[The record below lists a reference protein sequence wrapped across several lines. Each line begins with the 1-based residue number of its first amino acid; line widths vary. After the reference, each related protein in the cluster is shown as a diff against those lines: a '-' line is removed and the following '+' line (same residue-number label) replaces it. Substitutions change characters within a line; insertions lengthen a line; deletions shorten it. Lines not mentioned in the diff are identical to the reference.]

1 MKKRL
6 VFLLIAILLS
16 ACSILT
22 SKLSIKAIYL
32 VAKER
37 AQLPQADLNKHPE
50 ILVTSDFAIFKQ
62 AARNRIA
69 LWVDKNATQLVDTD
83 WLNVAPQAYY
93 PIVVVGYNNPLR
105 SFKYSLQTYCFFG
118 PINPD
123 FSGSEPGFSIFEKE
137 PTNSLSCGIT
147 QGFKQI
153 PTVDD
158 ILKVSSELLDGTYI
172 EPTIQPAPSNIAT
185 ATPVTIVPK
194 LHEK

>member
-83 WLNVAPQAYY
+83 WIENVPQTYY
-93 PIVVVGYNNPLR
+93 PIIVVGYNNPLR
-105 SFKYSLQTYCFFG
+105 SFKYSLSLDCFLG

-123 FSGSEPGFSIFEKE
+123 FSGSEPGFSMFEKE
-137 PTNSLSCGIT
+137 RDNSTSCGISK
-147 QGFKQI
+147 GFKQT
-153 PTVDD
+153 PTVDN
-158 ILKVSSELLDGTYI
+158 ILKVSNALLDGTYI
-172 EPTIQPAPSNIAT
+172 EPTIQPAP
-185 ATPVTIVPK
+185 
-194 LHEK
+194 